1 MQSPGG
7 ILILSEESQI
17 IKQRRQKALE
27 LEKQGIELFPNDI
40 KRPERAGAIKK
51 VYADYDAQAL
61 EKVDDTFRVAGRI
74 MALRRFGKAAFAS
87 LKDSSGSIQIHVMR
101 DRIGKDKYKIFKKFD
116 IGDIVEVEGRL
127 FRTKTNELT
136 IEADRIRLV
145 TKSIRPLPEK
155 YHGIKDKELRYRRR
169 YEDLVMNEEVMDAF
183 RTRARIIQM
192 LRSYF
197 TSNGFLE
204 VETPMMQ
211 SIVGGAT
218 ARPFVTHHNAL
229 GIDLFLRIA
238 PELYLKRLLVG
249 GCERV
254 FELNRNFRNEGISIQ
269 HNPEFTMLEFYEAYA
284 TYEDLMVRTE
294 ELFAQIAMDIKG
306 DTRFTYQDYQ
316 VDLTPPWKKM
326 SLHESLVEVGKV
338 PENEL
343 DDRDALLNRL
353 SGLGVDM
360 EKTEPTG
367 KYLTKLFD
375 LLVEPNLIQPT
386 FITQYPTDISPLARR
401 NAENPEVT
409 DRFELFITGREIA
422 NAFSELNDPRDQKR
436 RFEEQVANRGDD
448 EEIPPEVDYDYVRA
462 LEIGMPPAAG
472 EGIGVDRLVMLL
484 TDSPSIRDVILFPQ
498 LRPLS
503 GRGADDASGKKKP
516 AEGAKAKK

>member
-1 MQSPGG
+1 M
-7 ILILSEESQI
+7 SEESQI
-17 IKQRRQKALE
+17 LKQRRQKALE
-27 LEKQGIELFPNDI
+27 LEKQGIELYPNDI
-40 KRPERAGAIKK
+40 GKPERAGAIRK
-51 VYADYDAQAL
+51 VYGDFTAEDL
-61 EKVDDTFRVAGRI
+61 EGVEDSFRVAGRI

-87 LKDSSGSIQIHVMR
+87 IKDSSGSIQIHVSR
-101 DRIGKDKYKIFKKFD
+101 DRIGTDAYKVFKKFD
-116 IGDIVEVEGRL
+116 IGDIVEVDGRL
-127 FRTKTNELT
+127 FRTRTNELT
-136 IEADRIRLV
+136 IEADHVRLV
-145 TKSIRPLPEK
+145 TKSMRPLPEK

-169 YEDLVMNEEVMDAF
+169 YEDLVMNEEVLETF
-183 RTRARIIQM
+183 RTRARIVQM

-294 ELFAQIAMDIKG
+294 ELFAQIAMDVKG
-306 DTRFTYQDYQ
+306 DTRFTYQNME
-316 VDLTPPWKKM
+316 VDLTPPWRR
-326 SLHESLVEVGKV
+326 LTLAESLVEIGGL
-338 PENEL
+338 PEGEL
-343 DDRDALLNRL
+343 ADRGALRRRL
-353 SGLGVDM
+353 SGLGVEMDRD
-360 EKTEPTG
+360 EATG
-367 KYLTKLFD
+367 KYLAKLFD

-386 FITQYPTDISPLARR
+386 FITAYPTDISPLARR
-401 NAENPEVT
+401 NSENPDVT

-422 NAFSELNDPRDQKR
+422 NAFSELNDPRDQKK
-436 RFEEQVANRGDD
+436 RFEEQVASRGDD

-498 LRPLS
+498 LKPQLDYRIDAPARVS
-503 GRGADDASGKKKP
+503 VTASDHVSQKIAGRKGKK
-516 AEGAKAKK
+516 

>member
-1 MQSPGG
+1 M
-7 ILILSEESQI
+7 SEESQVI
-17 IKQRRQKALE
+17 QQRRQKALE
-27 LEKQGIELFPNDI
+27 LEQQGIELFPNDI
-40 KRPERAGAIKK
+40 KKPERAGAIKK
-51 VYADYDAQAL
+51 VYGNYDAEDL
-61 EKVDDTFRVAGRI
+61 EKVEDSFRVAGRI
-74 MALRRFGKAAFAS
+74 MALRRFGKAAFANI
-87 LKDSSGSIQIHVMR
+87 KDASGSIQIHVMR
-101 DRIGKDKYKIFKKFD
+101 DRVGKDVYKIFKKFD
-116 IGDIVEVEGRL
+116 IGDLIEVEGRL
-127 FRTKTNELT
+127 FRTRTGELT

-145 TKSIRPLPEK
+145 TKSMRPLPEK

-169 YEDLVMNEEVMDAF
+169 YEDLVMNEDVLETF

-192 LRSYF
+192 LRTYF
-197 TSNGFLE
+197 VSNGFLE

-218 ARPFVTHHNAL
+218 AKPFVTHHNAL

-294 ELFAQIAMDIKG
+294 ELFAQIAMDVKG
-306 DTRFTYQDYQ
+306 ATRFQYQGMD

-326 SLHESLVEVGKV
+326 TLHQSLVEVGKV
-338 PENEL
+338 PEEEL
-343 DDRDALLNRL
+343 VDRDALLARL
-353 SGLGVDM
+353 SGLGVEMDRD
-360 EKTEPTG
+360 EPLG

-386 FITQYPTDISPLARR
+386 FITRYPTDISPLARR

-422 NAFSELNDPRDQKR
+422 NAFSELNDPRDQKA

-448 EEIPPEVDYDYVRA
+448 EEIPPEVDYDYIRA

-472 EGIGVDRLVMLL
+472 EGIGVDRLVMLM
-484 TDSPSIRDVILFPQ
+484 TDSASIRDVILFPQ
-498 LRPLS
+498 MRPVS
-503 GRGADDASGKKKP
+503 SPGKGDAEPVEPVKGSK
-516 AEGAKAKK
+516 

>member
-1 MQSPGG
+1 M
-7 ILILSEESQI
+7 SEESQI

-27 LEKQGIELFPNDI
+27 LERQGIELFPNDI
-40 KRPERAGAIKK
+40 RRPERAGAIKK
-51 VYADYDAQAL
+51 VYGSYDRQAL
-61 EKVDDTFRVAGRI
+61 EGVEDSFRVAGRI

-87 LKDSSGSIQIHVMR
+87 LKDSSGSIQIHVSR
-101 DRIGKDKYKIFKKFD
+101 DKIGVEDYKIFKKFD
-116 IGDIVEVEGRL
+116 IGDIIEVEGRL

-136 IEADRIRLV
+136 IEADRVRLV
-145 TKSIRPLPEK
+145 TKSMRPLPEK

-169 YEDLVMNEEVMDAF
+169 YEDLVMNEQVLETF
-183 RTRARIIQM
+183 RARARIVQM
-192 LRSYF
+192 LRAYF

-306 DTRFTYQDYQ
+306 DTKFTYQGLE
-316 VDLTPPWKKM
+316 VDLTPPWRKM
-326 SLHESLVEVGKV
+326 TLNQALVEVGHVDEKDLGSG
-338 PENEL
+338 E
-343 DDRDALLNRL
+343 ALLKRL
-353 SGLGVDM
+353 SDLGVEMDRG
-360 EKTEPTG
+360 EPIG

-386 FITQYPTDISPLARR
+386 FITEYPTDISPLARR
-401 NAENPEVT
+401 NAKNPEVT

-422 NAFSELNDPRDQKR
+422 NAFSELNDPRDQKK

-448 EEIPPEVDYDYVRA
+448 EEIPPEVDYDYIRA

-472 EGIGVDRLVMLL
+472 EGIGVDRLVMLM
-484 TDSPSIRDVILFPQ
+484 TDSASIRDVILFPQ
-498 LRPLS
+498 LRPQPS
-503 GRGADDASGKKKP
+503 GGSGDQGAARGKK
-516 AEGAKAKK
+516 